1 MFRFLP
7 QETMADPNVLASFER
22 LMKGRYSY
30 AQLSKNNPELADSRK
45 TEMFYDVLRCVLNAE
60 SLPAGDA
67 QIQAIL
73 ADPRVT
79 TALNATMDFQYTY
92 VQLVKKTSETAETE
106 KNNHW
111 ADVIESIK
119 WAALVN
125 LPVVGAVPVGSDAVP
140 SDAIVAGQFLM
151 VSQQASAAILALERQ
166 ALTNQLAPANN
177 QAGPLQGDTFDDIP
191 SV

>member
-7 QETMADPNVLASFER
+7 QQTMADPNVNQSLQK
-22 LMKGRYSY
+22 LMRGRYSY
-30 AQLSKNNPELADSRK
+30 AQLFKNNPELADSRK
-45 TEMFYDVLRCVLNAE
+45 TEMFYDVVRCVLKAE

-73 ADPRVT
+73 ADPGVT
-79 TALNATMDFQYTY
+79 AALNTIMDFQYTY

-111 ADVIESIK
+111 ADVIERIK
-119 WAALVN
+119 WVALAN
-125 LPVVGAVPVGSDAVP
+125 IPVVVAVPVAAVP

-151 VSQQASAAILALERQ
+151 VSQQAAAEILEIHKRALS
-166 ALTNQLAPANN
+166 APAG
-177 QAGPLQGDTFDDIP
+177 QRVGPLPGNTFDDIP